1 MIWKRERIISI
12 KIISSK
18 DGTEIGFD
26 TVGSGPPLILVDG
39 ALCYRGF
46 GPMKKLAAL
55 LSDTFTVYI
64 YDRRGRGEST
74 DVQPYSVER
83 EVQDIYSL
91 VLSAGG
97 SAYIAGLSSG
107 AALALHAA
115 DAGLKLTKIALYE
128 PPFVY
133 EPGSEKT
140 RIDHTAA
147 LKQLLASDQRGAAVK
162 YFMVQMVGAPAIA
175 AFFMQMMPMFKK
187 LKAVAHTLP
196 YDSEVMG
203 NFTVPTERLSRITAR
218 VLIAGGSKSP
228 EPLKNA
234 VRGVAAG
241 LPNAELRWLEGQT
254 HNVDP
259 AVLAKEL
266 KEFFTK

>member
-1 MIWKRERIISI
+1 MWKRERIITI
-12 KIISSK
+12 KNISSR
-18 DGTEIGFD
+18 DGTEIAFD
-26 TVGSGPPLILVDG
+26 TVGSGPALILVDG

-55 LSDTFTVYI
+55 LSDTFTVFI

-83 EVQDIYSL
+83 EVQDIASL

-107 AALALHAA
+107 AALALHASE
-115 DAGLKLTKIALYE
+115 AGLKLTKIALYE

-133 EPGSEKT
+133 APGSEQT

-147 LKQLLASDQRGAAVK
+147 LKALLASGDRGGAVK
-162 YFMVQMVGAPAIA
+162 YFMVKMVGVPAAA

-187 LKAVAHTLP
+187 LKAIAHTLP

-203 NFTVPTERLSRITAR
+203 NFTVPSERLSRMTVP
-218 VLIAGGSKSP
+218 VLIAGGGKSP

-234 VRGVAAG
+234 VRGVAAA
-241 LPNAELRWLEGQT
+241 LPNADLRWLEGQT

-259 AVLAKEL
+259 AVLAKTL
-266 KEFFTK
+266 KEFFTR